1 MQGREPERRFRPDRF
16 IRRWPIFVKRPVH
29 IAHWVDETPP
39 RSVTLLSGL
48 QHVGIISIA
57 LVYPLLLGREAGL
70 SEAGTANLLAATML
84 VLGIAALLQ
93 SLPRG
98 AVGSR
103 LLCPPVCTAAYLTPA
118 MLAAKTGGLSLVFG
132 MTVFGGL
139 VEMAVSRVLRPLRP
153 YLPPELSGL
162 VVLLVAVSVGNL
174 AFRSL
179 LGIGAAQAPDGRELF
194 VAALTLATM
203 LGLSVWG
210 RGAAR
215 LFCVLVGML
224 VGYLAAA
231 AVGILGIADFEAL
244 NQAEFV
250 SVPRFAT
257 HGWSWDAALIIPFA
271 IAALGTAIRGVGD
284 ITIAQKINDA
294 DWVRPEMRSVSGG
307 VLANGM
313 ANVVGGV
320 LGAHAVST
328 YTSSVGLASASGV
341 TSRRVGYAIA
351 GIFMLLAFMPKAST
365 LFLIMPRPVI
375 GAATLFT
382 AAIIFVNGVQ
392 IVASRLMDAR
402 RTYVI
407 GLSFI
412 SGLAVD
418 IYPGY
423 FGALPQSYQPVF
435 ASSLVLGTVTALVL
449 NLVARI
455 GMRRTRRLVVEPGR
469 FNSADVEAFME
480 TQGAAWGA
488 RRDVVDRASVS
499 LTQSLETI
507 VDACS
512 PAGPLEVEATFDEF
526 NLDLRVSYDGP
537 PLELPESRPTN
548 EEILSSEAGE
558 RRLAGFMLRRLA
570 DRVAATC
577 RGGRTTVLFHFD
589 H

>member
-1 MQGREPERRFRPDRF
+1 MKK
-16 IRRWPIFVKRPVH
+16 PIH
-29 IAHWVDETPP
+29 ITHWVDETPP
-39 RSVTLLSGL
+39 HGVTLLSGL

-70 SEAGTANLLAATML
+70 SAGGTADLLAASML
-84 VLGIAALLQ
+84 VLGVAALLQ

-98 AVGSR
+98 PVGAR

-118 MLAAKTGGLSLVFG
+118 VLAVKTGGLSLAFG
-132 MTVFGGL
+132 MTAFGGL
-139 VEMAVSRVLRPLRP
+139 IEIAVSRVLRPLRP

-174 AFRSL
+174 GFRSL
-179 LGIGAAQAPDGRELF
+179 LGIDAAQPPDTREF
-194 VAALTLATM
+194 AVAALTLATM
-203 LGLSVWG
+203 LGLSVWS

-215 LFCVLVGML
+215 LFCALIGMT
-224 VGYLAAA
+224 VGYLAASMT
-231 AVGILGIADFEAL
+231 GILAAADFDAL
-244 NQAEFV
+244 HQAALV
-250 SVPRFAT
+250 SVPRFAA
-257 HGWSWDAALIIPFA
+257 HGWSWDAALVIPFA

-284 ITIAQKINDA
+284 ITIAQKINDT

-313 ANVVGGV
+313 ANVLGGL
-320 LGAHAVST
+320 LGAHGVST
-328 YTSSVGLASASGV
+328 YTSSVGLSAASGV
-341 TSRRVGYAIA
+341 TSRRVGYAIGA
-351 GIFMLLAFMPKAST
+351 IFVLLAFMPKASA

-402 RTYVI
+402 RTFVI
-407 GLSFI
+407 GLSFVT
-412 SGLAVD
+412 GLAVD
-418 IYPGY
+418 VYPGY
-423 FGALPQSYQPVF
+423 FGGLPQGMLPIF

-449 NLVARI
+449 NLLARI
-455 GMRRTRRLVVEPGR
+455 GVRRTQRLVVEPG
-469 FNSADVEAFME
+469 SVDPAAIEAFME

-488 RRDVVDRASVS
+488 RRDVVDRANFS
-499 LTQSLETI
+499 LAQSIETI
-507 VDACS
+507 VEACA
-512 PAGPLEVEATFDEF
+512 PAGALEVEATFDEF

-548 EEILSSEAGE
+548 EEILSSEEGE
-558 RRLAGFMLRRLA
+558 RRLAGFMLRRHA

-577 RGGRTTVLFHFD
+577 KGGRTSVLFHFD